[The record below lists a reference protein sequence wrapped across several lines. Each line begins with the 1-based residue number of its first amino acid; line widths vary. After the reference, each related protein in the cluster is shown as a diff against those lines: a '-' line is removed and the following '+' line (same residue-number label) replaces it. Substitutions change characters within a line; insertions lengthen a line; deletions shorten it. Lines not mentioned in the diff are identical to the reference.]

1 MTTPLPASLEGSI
14 GSLTNGLVN
23 AAISGLKSPAVQK
36 TINEQV
42 VQPAVDKAK
51 PYLYLT
57 IFAYVLLL
65 ILLIVVV
72 VIVYQNS
79 KKLTKLVAAYT
90 YGK

>member
-1 MTTPLPASLEGSI
+1 MSTLPSAIESGIGSI
-14 GSLTNGLVN
+14 TNGLVN
-23 AAISGLKSPAVQK
+23 AAITGLKSPEVQK

-57 IFAYVLLL
+57 IFAYALLL

-79 KKLTKLVAAYT
+79 KKLSQLVAIHV